1 MNEMNAQLNQVEM
14 TDADIAFAQE
24 MAKRMHFEQTVYTST
39 SALIG
44 LYCLPDGPDHKCGC
58 IIKTKE
64 LGFLFV
70 ADCEDLKF
78 HDLAEKTIQK

>member
-1 MNEMNAQLNQVEM
+1 MNQLSQLEM
-14 TDADIAFAQE
+14 TDADLAFAQE
-24 MAKRMHFEQTVYTST
+24 MAKRLHFRQTVYNST

-44 LYCLPDGPDHKCGC
+44 LYCLPDSADHKCGC

-78 HDLAEKTIQK
+78 HDLAEKEFQVS